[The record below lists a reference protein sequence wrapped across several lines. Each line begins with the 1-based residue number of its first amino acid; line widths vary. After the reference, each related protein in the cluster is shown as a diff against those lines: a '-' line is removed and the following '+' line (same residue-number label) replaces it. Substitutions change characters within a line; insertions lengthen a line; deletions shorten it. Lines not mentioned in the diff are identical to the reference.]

1 MYFWEKCFCHQHFL
15 LVLLSAEE
23 MRKKHI
29 SVTLIFHSSDSNK
42 QKPALSGWKH
52 VRANILKPGNA
63 QPKLL
68 LRLNH
73 QSAKFVINTNLRLRS
88 APLLVTLKLL
98 SGSKWTFRAATTP
111 IKTSASAFML
121 PGSIAALLI
130 AWLTQNTLIRCL
142 QGNHPVSC
150 KSYAN
155 LVNEQIQ
162 IKIHKA
168 ASRQHMHWL
177 AASACSSLSNIFFF
191 FSKSAICLSDIYSFL
206 VSSDLWVLS
215 VYRICSRLL
224 HRPLS
229 DLLFRFNL
237 LCSLFLDLP
246 SLHPALSVPAPAHL
260 SLSLSLWTPSP
271 SPFVS
276 GLSSV
281 IDAAIYI
288 LWDARRKWKE
298 RCVCMFVWIVEGW
311 WSLTSGPHLQ
321 KDRQICSCEVCVCVP
336 SGFPYER
343 PQIFPY
349 IWSKRVIG
357 PWVETFLPA
366 AVCNVKSDS

>member
-1 MYFWEKCFCHQHFL
+1 MKTCQSQYPKTWKRSTKTITFNELH
-15 LVLLSAEE
+15 
-23 MRKKHI
+23 
-29 SVTLIFHSSDSNK
+29 
-42 QKPALSGWKH
+42 SGW
-52 VRANILKPGNA
+52 I
-63 QPKLL
+63 
-68 LRLNH
+68 
-73 QSAKFVINTNLRLRS
+73 INLPNSSLTQNVRLRG

-121 PGSIAALLI
+121 PGPIAALLI

-191 FSKSAICLSDIYSFL
+191 SKSAICLSDIYSFL
-206 VSSDLWVLS
+206 VSSDLLVLS

-237 LCSLFLDLP
+237 LCSLFLALP
-246 SLHPALSVPAPAHL
+246 SLHPALSVSAPVHL
-260 SLSLSLWTPSP
+260 SLSLDSFTITFCLRALLCDWCGHLYSVGSTKKMERK
-271 SPFVS
+271 VCVHVCVDS
-276 GLSSV
+276 GGLM
-281 IDAAIYI
+281 APN
-288 LWDARRKWKE
+288 
-298 RCVCMFVWIVEGW
+298 VWP
-311 WSLTSGPHLQ
+311 TST
-321 KDRQICSCEVCVCVP
+321 DRQTDRFAVVRFVCALPLVFLTNGLKSFP
-336 SGFPYER
+336 ISGA
-343 PQIFPY
+343 
-349 IWSKRVIG
+349 SG
-357 PWVETFLPA
+357 
-366 AVCNVKSDS
+366 

>member
-1 MYFWEKCFCHQHFL
+1 MKTCQSQYPKTWKRSTKTITFNELH
-15 LVLLSAEE
+15 
-23 MRKKHI
+23 
-29 SVTLIFHSSDSNK
+29 
-42 QKPALSGWKH
+42 SGW
-52 VRANILKPGNA
+52 I
-63 QPKLL
+63 
-68 LRLNH
+68 
-73 QSAKFVINTNLRLRS
+73 INLPNSSLTQNVRLRG

-111 IKTSASAFML
+111 IKTSASDFML
-121 PGSIAALLI
+121 PGPIAALLI

-191 FSKSAICLSDIYSFL
+191 SKSAICLSDIYSFL
-206 VSSDLWVLS
+206 VSSDLLVLS

-237 LCSLFLDLP
+237 LCCLFLALP
-246 SLHPALSVPAPAHL
+246 SLHPALSISAPVHL
-260 SLSLSLWTPSP
+260 SLSRSLWTPSP

-288 LWDARRKWKE
+288 PWNPRRKWRE
-298 RCVCMFVWIVEGW
+298 RCVCACLCG
-311 WSLTSGPHLQ
+311 
-321 KDRQICSCEVCVCVP
+321 
-336 SGFPYER
+336 
-343 PQIFPY
+343 
-349 IWSKRVIG
+349 
-357 PWVETFLPA
+357 
-366 AVCNVKSDS
+366 

>member
-1 MYFWEKCFCHQHFL
+1 MKTCQSQYPKTWKRSTKTITFNELH
-15 LVLLSAEE
+15 
-23 MRKKHI
+23 
-29 SVTLIFHSSDSNK
+29 
-42 QKPALSGWKH
+42 SGW
-52 VRANILKPGNA
+52 I
-63 QPKLL
+63 
-68 LRLNH
+68 
-73 QSAKFVINTNLRLRS
+73 INLPNSSLTQNVRLRG

-121 PGSIAALLI
+121 PGPIAALLI

-191 FSKSAICLSDIYSFL
+191 SKSAICLSDIYSFL
-206 VSSDLWVLS
+206 VSSDLQVLS

-237 LCSLFLDLP
+237 LCSLFLALP
-246 SLHPALSVPAPAHL
+246 SLHPALSISAPVHL
-260 SLSLSLWTPSP
+260 SLSLDSFTITFCLRALLCDWC
-271 SPFVS
+271 
-276 GLSSV
+276 GHLYSV
-281 IDAAIYI
+281 ESTKKME
-288 LWDARRKWKE
+288 RKV
-298 RCVCMFVWIVEGW
+298 CVCMFVWIVEGW
-311 WSLTSGPHLQ
+311 WPLTSGPHLQ
-321 KDRQICSCEVCVCVP
+321 TDRQTDLQLWGLCVRYLWFSLRTASNLSLYLEQAGNWTLSRDLFARCCLERQEWSVKLNFGSVFLEVN
-336 SGFPYER
+336 
-343 PQIFPY
+343 I
-349 IWSKRVIG
+349 
-357 PWVETFLPA
+357 
-366 AVCNVKSDS
+366 